1 MVWAWRYT
9 IPKETRRGALLEL
22 DGELVRV
29 LASSLTEVE
38 GAPRVEFADGPLWL
52 VRTEPA
58 TQDVAG
64 AGAGSTGVSS

>member
-1 MVWAWRYT
+1 
-9 IPKETRRGALLEL
+9 
-22 DGELVRV
+22 VRV

-38 GAPRVEFADGPLWL
+38 GAVASSVADGPLWL

-58 TQDVAG
+58 TQDVAA